1 MRKGAR
7 VSGGAG
13 ERLAVDPKFSPWRL
27 IAYAATAA
35 PLAVMLLPL
44 NAFLPFFYNKVI
56 GLEAA
61 VVGLALLAARL
72 ADVIVDPVCGLLS
85 TPAATEVVLHG

>member
-72 ADVIVDPVCGLLS
+72 VHSRRKLS
-85 TPAATEVVLHG
+85 VRKRPRKSEWGGC